1 MGWVQGDDA
10 LLAVD
15 KNQDGLIN
23 NGSEV
28 FRDQMRLKTGRLAKN
43 GFEALKE
50 YDTNQDGIID
60 ENDHDFSK
68 LLIWKDTNGNG
79 ISENGELTTL
89 KAAGIASI
97 NLSYQGFGEET
108 PSGTVIGNIATFKKA
123 DGTEY
128 NIGEYWVQN
137 ETYNTRDLNTVTI
150 SDEIM
155 LLPDVQEVGVLP
167 SLRKAMALDETG
179 RLKALVT
186 KFMSSKS
193 SEERYAVI
201 ENILLIA
208 TGAEKF
214 AANSRGSSFDAQK
227 LVIVESMLG
236 RAFRSI
242 SGANP
247 NANAATQLNNV
258 YQDLVNTYYC
268 ELAAQT
274 NLKPVIPYI
283 RTTETEQGKVID

>member
-1 MGWVQGDDA
+1 MAGFLGYGIVGLAGSAVYDAIMDLFGESEKMAAPRIDPLVLDLAGNGFAPTTVKDGAYFDLDQNGFAEKMGWVQGDDA

-15 KNQDGLIN
+15 RNQDGLIN

-28 FRDQMRLKTGRLAKN
+28 FENQTRLKTGRLAKN

-50 YDTNQDGIID
+50 YDTNQDGVID
-60 ENDHDFSK
+60 ENDQDFSK

-89 KAAGIASI
+89 KAAGVASI

-128 NIGEYWVQN
+128 NIGDYWVQN

-179 RLKALVT
+179 R
-186 KFMSSKS
+186 
-193 SEERYAVI
+193 
-201 ENILLIA
+201 
-208 TGAEKF
+208 
-214 AANSRGSSFDAQK
+214 
-227 LVIVESMLG
+227 
-236 RAFRSI
+236 
-242 SGANP
+242 
-247 NANAATQLNNV
+247 
-258 YQDLVNTYYC
+258 
-268 ELAAQT
+268 
-274 NLKPVIPYI
+274 
-283 RTTETEQGKVID
+283 